1 MCMCDTCATVYACV
15 RVRACMSCN
24 FLLFSS
30 NLQYAMPGRGRI
42 DAKFIRQIKYPDT
55 IIIGIKNKDI
65 RCVKG
70 YSIRVCNACAV
81 YQYALCMHCVFSVYA
96 LGMHCALCVSS
107 VNKVVDRDLAR
118 LDDLTSQPPEAF
130 LL

>member
-1 MCMCDTCATVYACV
+1 MVICHCVLYGGCNWKSHAFVCATVCAC
-15 RVRACMSCN
+15 VRACMSCN

-30 NLQYAMPGRGRI
+30 NLQYASCMPGRGRI

-65 RCVKG
+65 RCVQD

-96 LGMHCALCVSS
+96 LGMHCARV
-107 VNKVVDRDLAR
+107 R
-118 LDDLTSQPPEAF
+118 LF
-130 LL
+130 CK